1 MDSRLEILNQFYGQ
15 DIEETRLERSRHG
28 QLEYL
33 TTMHYIHRY
42 LPSQAKI
49 LEVGAGTGRYSVAL
63 AKEGHDV
70 TAIEL
75 IRQNYDRL
83 VQNSAGLFNLQ
94 AMQGDALDLG
104 AFADDTFDITLL
116 FGPMYH
122 LYSPQEQ
129 HRALDEVIRVT
140 KPGGTLLVAFLSV
153 HAILYANYLQGNLL
167 AGLEENFTADYRV
180 RHFPEQLFTGFDPAE
195 FEALFA
201 EKPVR
206 YLTTVSADSVL
217 EIANGR
223 EDFSMSDE
231 DFAAF
236 VSYHF
241 ATCEKRELLG
251 AASHLLY
258 ICQKQEKKN

>member
-1 MDSRLEILNQFYGQ
+1 MDPRLEILNLFYGQ
-15 DIEETRLERSRHG
+15 DVENTRLERSRHG

-33 TTMHYIHRY
+33 TTMRYIHRY
-42 LPSQAKI
+42 LNAPSTI

-75 IRQNYDRL
+75 VKQNYDRL
-83 VQNSAGLFNLQ
+83 LENGAGISSLQ
-94 AMQGDALDLG
+94 AKQGDALDLS
-104 AFADDTFDITLL
+104 ALADDTFDLTLML
-116 FGPMYH
+116 GPMYH
-122 LYSPQEQ
+122 LYSLQEQ
-129 HRALDEVIRVT
+129 HRALDEAIRVT
-140 KPGGTLLVAFLSV
+140 KPGGMLLVAFLSV

-167 AGLEENFTADYRV
+167 AGLEENFTADYQV

-195 FEALFA
+195 FEALFK

-206 YLTTVSADSVL
+206 HITTVSADSIL
-217 EIANGR
+217 EVAAGR
-223 EDFSMSDE
+223 DDFSMSDE

-236 VSYHF
+236 ASYHF

-251 AASHLLY
+251 AANHLLY
-258 ICQKQEKKN
+258 MCQKQK